1 MVDAGFMRIGD
12 LAQTAGITPRTIRHY
27 HRLGLLEEPRRLSN
41 GYRAYELPDLIR
53 LLRIRWL
60 AAAGIPLGSIA
71 TIMESAR
78 AEGDTDD
85 LGDDLT
91 VLIDGIDAELDR
103 LGGQRRRLQ
112 EMLDAHRA
120 GRPVSPLPAD
130 LAVAFAEL
138 ISAEGDPRTR
148 REFERERDAWELLAV
163 SGMGPSALFDAATR
177 VLSDPGSRAAMIGLY
192 RRFGALVGADP
203 AAARE
208 EIDSLAEE
216 LAAVIAHEYVGTG
229 LIGDGVE
236 TGASGPRPMMTVA
249 ELVPDPA
256 QCEVLTRVLERLGS
270 GLDVEAT
277 R

>member
-1 MVDAGFMRIGD
+1 MRIGD

-78 AEGDTDD
+78 AEGDADD

-91 VLIDGIDAELDR
+91 VLIGGIDAELDR

-112 EMLDAHRA
+112 EMLDAHRE
-120 GRPVSPLPAD
+120 GRPVSPLPAE

-138 ISAEGDPRTR
+138 ISAEGDPATR

-163 SGMGPSALFDAATR
+163 SGTGPSALFDAATR
-177 VLSDPGSRAAMIGLY
+177 VLSDPGSRAVMIGLY
-192 RRFGALVGADP
+192 RRFAALVGADP
-203 AAARE
+203 AAAKQ
-208 EIDSLAEE
+208 EIDSLAGA
-216 LAAVIAHEYVGTG
+216 LASVIAREYGDVG
-229 LIGDGVE
+229 LIVE
-236 TGASGPRPMMTVA
+236 DAESAAPRVPPMMTVA
-249 ELVPDPA
+249 ELVPDRA
-256 QCEVLTRVLERLGS
+256 QCEVLMGVLTRLGMS
-270 GLDVEAT
+270 QAEAT
-277 R
+277 P

>member
-1 MVDAGFMRIGD
+1 MRIGD
-12 LAQTAGITPRTIRHY
+12 LAHTAGITPRTIRHY
-27 HRLGLLEEPRRLSN
+27 HRLGILEEPRRLSN
-41 GYRAYELPDLIR
+41 GYRAYELPDLVR

-112 EMLDAHRA
+112 EMLDAHRE
-120 GRPVSPLPAD
+120 GRPVSPLPAE
-130 LAVAFAEL
+130 LAVAFSEL

-163 SGMGPSALFDAATR
+163 SGTGPSALFDAATR
-177 VLSDPGSRAAMIGLY
+177 VLSDPGSRAVIVSMY
-192 RRFGALVGADP
+192 RRFAALVGVDP
-203 AAARE
+203 ATAE
-208 EIDSLAEE
+208 QEIDSLAEGF
-216 LAAVIAHEYVGTG
+216 ASVIVREYAGTG
-229 LIGDGVE
+229 LMGDSAE
-236 TGASGPRPMMTVA
+236 SSAPLALPTMAVA

-256 QCEVLTRVLERLGS
+256 QREVVMRVLARLGS
-270 GLDVEAT
+270 SPDEAT
-277 R
+277 A